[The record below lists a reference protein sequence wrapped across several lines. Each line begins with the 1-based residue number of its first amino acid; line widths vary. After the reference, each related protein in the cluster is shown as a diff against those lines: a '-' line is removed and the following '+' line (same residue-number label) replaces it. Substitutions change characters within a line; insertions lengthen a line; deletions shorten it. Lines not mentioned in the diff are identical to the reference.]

1 MTRIRTSQAK
11 MTSSFSDDE
20 LASLSS
26 KQAWDILTSLL
37 YKTVLPLAKTTTF
50 TLDLLFTILT
60 STSDQRRK
68 ISILA
73 PDKCLK
79 KAYELLY
86 QKPEIILKTI
96 IFDMGVERWVI
107 DKFVDNY
114 LSGLYLPKQIEI
126 SEDYYFSQAALFR
139 HVKDSFAIYNQ
150 FRERLSLRFLK
161 LSNSQAARNQYQKN
175 QFGLTSDKGDNENN
189 YFLSVLRALD
199 KLYPSKGTL
208 ANYVMLWLSNSAGSS
223 FTLYTGEAFNL
234 ARPVRK
240 AIHDGLITV
249 NNKSHD
255 LETAVNIPIQEENFS
270 LKEENSSL
278 LEVFGSVQSIPIS
291 SLTWLLHGF
300 KPVPTPD
307 LIEQVTRHLQEFE
320 GIETPDFYIPN
331 PDPDE
336 LPTILPLGRAPRK
349 DTEHQR
355 RIKEIIRQRK
365 GSNTNVGR

>member
-1 MTRIRTSQAK
+1 MSRIRTSQAK

-20 LASLSS
+20 LANLTS

-37 YKTVLPLAKTTTF
+37 YKTTLPLAKTTTF
-50 TLDLLFTILT
+50 TLDILFTILT

-68 ISILA
+68 ISILS
-73 PDKCLK
+73 PENCLK
-79 KAYELLY
+79 KAYSLLY
-86 QKPEIILKTI
+86 QKPEVILKTI

-107 DKFVDNY
+107 DRYVDNY
-114 LSGLYLPKQIEI
+114 LSGLYVPKQIEI
-126 SEDYYFSQAALFR
+126 DDDPYFSNAAIYR
-139 HVKDSFAIYNQ
+139 HTKDSFAIYNQ

-240 AIHDGLITV
+240 QIHDGLIVV
-249 NNKSHD
+249 NNKAHD
-255 LETAVNIPIQEENFS
+255 LETAMNIPVQEESALAQEENSQLFDV
-270 LKEENSSL
+270 LG
-278 LEVFGSVQSIPIS
+278 VVQSIPLS
-291 SLTWLLHGF
+291 SLTWMLHGF
-300 KPVPTPD
+300 ATVPTP
-307 LIEQVTRHLQEFE
+307 LLKRQLENHLRKHE
-320 GIETPDFYIPN
+320 GIDMPEVHLLTPDI
-331 PDPDE
+331 DE

-365 GSNTNVGR
+365 STDA